1 MPADENDAAL
11 AAAMA
16 DFSNRY
22 QIAERGFGN
31 GRDLAQTGLNRDLCA
46 EKEELVTLI
55 RANNERAGR

>member
-1 MPADENDAAL
+1 
-11 AAAMA
+11 MA